1 MGKGLLS
8 FLIKLLVLSVVAYT
22 ALIYSES
29 LSFLNKDADD
39 VEIKI
44 KYGDIITDTLALDHY
59 GTVGAYRRKKVTWSI
74 GAGATTVQSFSIMMK
89 PSSYEVFTDT
99 ARPPSRLTRKGY
111 GRIRAGARNNKE
123 YDYSIY
129 WKDNNGIP
137 HIFDPKIAIKP
148 SANFVERIIYIG
160 YGLAALILTLS
171 FFNLRN
177 KK

>member
-1 MGKGLLS
+1 MRKRLPS
-8 FLIKLLVLSVVAYT
+8 FLIKLLVLSVVAYA

-29 LSFLNKDADD
+29 LSFLNKGADD

-44 KYGDIITDTLALDHY
+44 TYGDRITDTLALKPY
-59 GTVGAYRRKKVTWSI
+59 GKVGAYRRKKVTWLI
-74 GAGATTVQSFSIMMK
+74 DAADTTVKSFSIMMK

-111 GRIRAGARNNKE
+111 GRIRAGAGNNKE

-148 SANFVERIIYIG
+148 SSNFVEKIIYIA
-160 YGLAALILTLS
+160 YGLAALILTMT
-171 FFNLRN
+171 FFSSKN